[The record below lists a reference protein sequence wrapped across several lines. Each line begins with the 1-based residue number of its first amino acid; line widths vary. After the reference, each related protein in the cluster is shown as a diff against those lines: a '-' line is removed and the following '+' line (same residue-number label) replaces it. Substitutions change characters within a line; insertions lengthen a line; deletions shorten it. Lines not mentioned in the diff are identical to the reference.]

1 MRTRGFTRQRGFLK
15 RRHVIAIACEGA
27 ATERIY
33 FEELK
38 PGRDAFVQ
46 LVPVPRAGHKSHPRD
61 VLGDL
66 VRWAA
71 KHGLRGRGEGWIVID
86 REDEANRSTQVL
98 DEVCAEAARHGFMA
112 AVSNPCFELWLWLHL
127 RDNRGF
133 IDRQQLKRELKKIMP
148 DFDGSSYDAAAFIA
162 TAADAVARA
171 RQLEQNPQ
179 HSWPRNQ
186 STRLYLLVE
195 KILPHRAPAP

>member
-1 MRTRGFTRQRGFLK
+1 MRTRGFIRQRGFLK

-38 PGRDAFVQ
+38 PGREAVIQ

-66 VRWAA
+66 ARWAN

-86 REDEANRSTQVL
+86 REDEENRSTQVL
-98 DEVCAEAARHGFMA
+98 DEVCADAARHGFKV

-133 IDRQQLKRELKKIMP
+133 IDRHQLKRELKKAFP
-148 DFDGSSYDAAAFIA
+148 DFDANSYDAAAFIN
-162 TAADAVARA
+162 TAAEAVDRA
-171 RQLEQNPQ
+171 RQLDQNPQ
-179 HSWPRNQ
+179 HAWPRNQ
-186 STRLYLLVE
+186 STRVYLLVE
-195 KILPHRAPAP
+195 KILPHRGPAA

>member
-1 MRTRGFTRQRGFLK
+1 
-15 RRHVIAIACEGA
+15 
-27 ATERIY
+27 
-33 FEELK
+33 
-38 PGRDAFVQ
+38 
-46 LVPVPRAGHKSHPRD
+46 
-61 VLGDL
+61 
-66 VRWAA
+66 
-71 KHGLRGRGEGWIVID
+71 
-86 REDEANRSTQVL
+86 
-98 DEVCAEAARHGFMA
+98 MA

-133 IDRQQLKRELKKIMP
+133 TDRQQLKRELKRIMP
-148 DFDGSSYDAAAFIA
+148 DFDGSSYDAAVFIA

-179 HSWPRNQ
+179 HAWPRNQ

>member
-1 MRTRGFTRQRGFLK
+1 MRTRGFTRKREFLP

-38 PGRDAFVQ
+38 PGRDAFIQ

-66 VRWAA
+66 VRWSA

-98 DEVCAEAARHGFMA
+98 DEVCADAARHGFMV

-133 IDRQQLKRELKKIMP
+133 TDRHQLKRELKRIMP
-148 DFDGSSYDAAAFIA
+148 NFDGSAYDAAPFIA
-162 TAADAVARA
+162 TATDAVTRA
-171 RQLEQNPQ
+171 RQLEQNAQHPWPQ
-179 HSWPRNQ
+179 NQ
-186 STRLYLLVE
+186 GTRLYLLVQ
-195 KILPHRAPAP
+195 KILPHRGPAA